1 MVQLFIYHLYD
12 LSQFIVA
19 DFNGNDKLELMD
31 SIHKM
36 RLTFNK
42 IIISKVLYDVV
53 DFYQYTIQ

>member
-31 SIHKM
+31 SLHK
-36 RLTFNK
+36 K
-42 IIISKVLYDVV
+42 K
-53 DFYQYTIQ
+53 TIKKHKRPTLQSLLLL